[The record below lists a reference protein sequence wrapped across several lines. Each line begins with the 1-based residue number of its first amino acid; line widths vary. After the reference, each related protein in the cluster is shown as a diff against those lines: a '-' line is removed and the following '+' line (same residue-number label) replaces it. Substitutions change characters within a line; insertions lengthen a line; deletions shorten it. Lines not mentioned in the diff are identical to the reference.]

1 MKPKKR
7 NKKNKENQW
16 RTKTMITKAQQ
27 INNYLESKK
36 KGTTRKNNENYKKEW
51 TMKNIRKTDDNQRK
65 HKKPIQRQMKS

>member
-1 MKPKKR
+1 
-7 NKKNKENQW
+7 
-16 RTKTMITKAQQ
+16 MINKAQQ

-65 HKKPIQRQMKS
+65 HKKPIQRQMKSKEKHMKTTHRSIMKNHW